1 MQAIQVKWHAPSNT
15 RSARYT
21 AEAPAGK
28 VTVKLGNIPAGTG
41 VDAGFRYAAE
51 TLCRKMQWDGE
62 LLGGTLANGDQVFVF
77 DHPLSRKE
85 SQ

>member
-21 AEAPAGK
+21 ATAAAGK
-28 VTVKLGNIPAGTG
+28 VSIKVGQIPDG
-41 VDAGFRYAAE
+41 VDHYRYAAE
-51 TLCRKMQWDGE
+51 QLCVKFDWDQLGGM
-62 LLGGTLANGDQVFVF
+62 LGGTLADGSQVFVF

-85 SQ
+85 Q